1 MKTAAD
7 EGDVFADYDFIYGE
21 NATGFI
27 VNFTEMEEICP
38 DMTDEDRALLK
49 GPTRILSGYRSNSE
63 CTQTFL
69 VTKVRYDSCTESSCF
84 CVLCATIKGPN
95 PWIRGYTGN
104 VFVQNF
110 LFIIHPLAKM
120 IVMKTTLLRCRG
132 SNSIDCAASLVVGR
146 RSSSVPD
153 GRSWLLGKHQL
164 LRHTLFER

>member
-49 GPTRILSGYRSNSE
+49 GPTRIISGYRSNSE

-84 CVLCATIKGPN
+84 CVLCATIKGPDQ
-95 PWIRGYTGN
+95 RLYRKC
-104 VFVQNF
+104 FCSK
-110 LFIIHPLAKM
+110 LLA
-120 IVMKTTLLRCRG
+120 IGLITIYHSSNAENDRCE
-132 SNSIDCAASLVVGR
+132 NSFAPVSRLK
-146 RSSSVPD
+146 
-153 GRSWLLGKHQL
+153 LN
-164 LRHTLFER
+164 